1 MVQCAMLTAPVLL
14 VLLPLALAACPCP
27 PAPASSKV
35 CGSNFVTYDS
45 QCQLD
50 CASLSGVSAVHRGP
64 CLPIESALGVMG
76 PLRNASLP
84 AGAPTNVR
92 LSSARSDTDDYT
104 KLQQCMSQYSCSSAT
119 CSSCS
124 ISGIDSSE
132 CQGKCV
138 IDCWCGCYGVP
149 GASMSNIPQI
159 ETCLG
164 DDDCTAKK
172 TKCESSCSD
181 QSCLV
186 SCYMDFMKCTCEC
199 NDAISLRPA
208 LGLSVAL
215 LALWVFQAAAGK

>member
-1 MVQCAMLTAPVLL
+1 MLL
-14 VLLPLALAACPCP
+14 VFRYFCPGLKKGKWRP
-27 PAPASSKV
+27 TGKKKTTVLSMSTLKPMSVEEKSAHANSRMTK
-35 CGSNFVTYDS
+35 CGSRMIL
-45 QCQLD
+45 Q
-50 CASLSGVSAVHRGP
+50 
-64 CLPIESALGVMG
+64 
-76 PLRNASLP
+76 
-84 AGAPTNVR
+84 
-92 LSSARSDTDDYT
+92 SDL
-104 KLQQCMSQYSCSSAT
+104 KKCSSAT

-215 LALWVFQAAAGK
+215 LALWEITGVKWKVMIRQPETKRKYRTDTHSDTVIHLLVIRDRTVPTTTTTTTTTH